1 MARIDNV
8 ETGVSIS
15 VGDCFSG
22 LNEGPFRVAGYPQ
35 ALDGLRDES
44 DAF

>member
-1 MARIDNV
+1 MARIKNV

-22 LNEGPFRVAGYPQ
+22 LNERPFHVAGYPQ
-35 ALDGLRDES
+35 ALDSL
-44 DAF
+44 